1 MKVDPINIVKRS
13 LLLKTAAIGL
23 LALSVS
29 ACAGGGVPMS
39 STLGVGAALPAPVGY
54 LDFCRRRPDQC
65 DLAPMTPDHRL
76 ALTFAMAAALRGGAS
91 LRPASIGQSLDQ
103 GAAPLPS
110 PGASIKDAP
119 AGAADGFDGGTMVG
133 SVLDPIAPVELFFD
147 RPDLSMIQPPAEE
160 TQGDPSPIS
169 PVQPTKDQR
178 QVAAPHALAMS
189 PAVWATLTEVDRDI
203 NQRIRPASDLQ
214 AFGVDNFW
222 DLPLGPNGRA
232 MGNCKHYALEKR
244 RALVEAGVP
253 SSALYLAIV
262 RTRWGEIH
270 SVLVVATD
278 QGDYVLDNLSP
289 WVTPWRE
296 AGYVWLARQIP
307 GAPLE
312 WAAPETEAPVR
323 PSHTFALAANAPRG
337 VPGGD

>member
-1 MKVDPINIVKRS
+1 MKIHPINIVKRS

-29 ACAGGGVPMS
+29 ACAGGGVPLS

-91 LRPASIGQSLDQ
+91 LRPASIGQPLDQ
-103 GAAPLPS
+103 GAAPVPS
-110 PGASIKDAP
+110 PGASIQDAP
-119 AGAADGFDGGTMVG
+119 AAVDDRFDGGTMVER
-133 SVLDPIAPVELFFD
+133 VVDPIAPGELFFD
-147 RPDLSMIQPPAEE
+147 QPDLSMIQPLSEGSQIEFPAVRPA
-160 TQGDPSPIS
+160 Q
-169 PVQPTKDQR
+169 QAQDQTL
-178 QVAAPHALAMS
+178 VAERRPLAMS
-189 PAVWATLTEVDRDI
+189 PALWATLTEVDRDI

-222 DLPLGPNGRA
+222 DLPLGPNGRG

-244 RALVEAGVP
+244 RELVEAGVP

-270 SVLVVATD
+270 SILVVATD

-312 WAAPETEAPVR
+312 WAAPATEAPAR
-323 PSHTFALAANAPRG
+323 TSHTFALAANPSRG